1 MNANRLLAAIAG
13 FIALGFILSSSIFV
27 VDQRN
32 FAVVFAFGQIVRVIE
47 QPGLQ
52 FKYPAPFESVRFFD
66 RRILTIDNPEAERF
80 ITVKYPAPFESVR
93 FFDRRILTID
103 NPEAERFI
111 TAEKKNLLVDSYVK
125 WRIVDPRKF
134 FVSFKGDERL
144 AQDRLTQL
152 IRSALN
158 EEFTK
163 RTVREIIS
171 DQREQVMEGIRKKV
185 ADDAADIGVE
195 IVDVRLKRVDLL
207 AEISDSVYRR
217 MEAER
222 KRVANE
228 LRSMGAAESDKIR
241 ANAERQRD
249 TILAEA
255 YREAQKI
262 KGAGD
267 AKATALYA
275 DAFGRDPQFAQFYQS
290 LQAYRSSFKD
300 KKDVMVVEPNG
311 EFFKFLNKKN

>member
-1 MNANRLLAAIAG
+1 MNANRLIAAGIG
-13 FIALGFILSSSIFV
+13 FIALIYVLSSSIFV
-27 VDQRN
+27 VDQRK
-32 FAVVFAFGQIVRVIE
+32 FAVVFSFGQIVRVIE
-47 QPGLQ
+47 APGIQ
-52 FKYPAPFESVRFFD
+52 
-66 RRILTIDNPEAERF
+66 
-80 ITVKYPAPFESVR
+80 VKLPAPFESVR

-134 FVSFKGDERL
+134 FISFKGDERL

-152 IRSALN
+152 VRSALN

-163 RTVREIIS
+163 RTVRELIS
-171 DQREQVMEGIRKKV
+171 DQREEVMQGIRKKV
-185 ADDAADIGVE
+185 ADDASDIGVE

-255 YREAQKI
+255 YRDAQKI

-275 DAFGRDPQFAQFYQS
+275 EAFGRDPQFAQFYQS
-290 LQAYRSSFKD
+290 LEAYRSSFKD
-300 KKDVMVVEPNG
+300 KKDIMVFEPNG
-311 EFFKFLNKKN
+311 EFFKFLHKK

>member
-1 MNANRLLAAIAG
+1 MNANRLIAAIG
-13 FIALGFILSSSIFV
+13 GLIALLYFLASCIFV
-27 VDQRN
+27 LDQRN

-52 FKYPAPFESVRFFD
+52 LKYPAPFENVRFFD
-66 RRILTIDNPEAERF
+66 RRILTIDTPEAERF
-80 ITVKYPAPFESVR
+80 ITS
-93 FFDRRILTID
+93 
-103 NPEAERFI
+103 
-111 TAEKKNLLVDSYVK
+111 EKKNLLVDSYVK

-152 IRSALN
+152 VRSALN

-171 DQREQVMEGIRKKV
+171 DQREQVMQGIRKKV
-185 ADDAADIGVE
+185 ADDASDIGVE

-228 LRSMGAAESDKIR
+228 LRSTGAAESDKIR

-249 TILAEA
+249 TILSEA
-255 YREAQKI
+255 YRDAQKI
-262 KGAGD
+262 KGSGD
-267 AKATALYA
+267 ARATALYA
-275 DAFGRDPQFAQFYQS
+275 EAFGRDPQFAQFYQS
-290 LQAYRSSFKD
+290 LEAYRSSFKD
-300 KKDVMVVEPNG
+300 KKDVMVVEPSG
-311 EFFKFLNKKN
+311 EFFKFLHKKN

>member
-1 MNANRLLAAIAG
+1 MNANRLIAAGIG
-13 FIALGFILSSSIFV
+13 FIILIYVLSSSIFV
-27 VDQRN
+27 VDQRK
-32 FAVVFAFGQIVRVIE
+32 FAVVFSFGQIVRVIE
-47 QPGLQ
+47 KPGIQ
-52 FKYPAPFESVRFFD
+52 
-66 RRILTIDNPEAERF
+66 I
-80 ITVKYPAPFESVR
+80 KYPAPFESVR

-134 FVSFKGDERL
+134 FISFKGDERL

-152 IRSALN
+152 VRSALN

-163 RTVREIIS
+163 RTVRELIS
-171 DQREQVMEGIRKKV
+171 DQREEVMQGIRKKV

-228 LRSMGAAESDKIR
+228 LRSTGAAESDKIR

-255 YREAQKI
+255 YRDAQKI

-275 DAFGRDPQFAQFYQS
+275 EVFGRDPQFAQFYQS
-290 LQAYRSSFKD
+290 LEAYRSSFKD

-311 EFFKFLNKKN
+311 EFFKFLHKK

>member
-1 MNANRLLAAIAG
+1 MNANRLIAAIIG
-13 FIALGFILSSSIFV
+13 FVALIYVLSSSIFV
-27 VDQRN
+27 VDQRK
-32 FAVVFAFGQIVRVIE
+32 FAVVFSFGQIVRVIE
-47 QPGLQ
+47 KPGIQ
-52 FKYPAPFESVRFFD
+52 
-66 RRILTIDNPEAERF
+66 
-80 ITVKYPAPFESVR
+80 VKFPAPFESVR

-134 FVSFKGDERL
+134 FISFKGDERL
-144 AQDRLTQL
+144 AEDRITQL
-152 IRSALN
+152 VRSALN

-163 RTVREIIS
+163 RTVRELIS
-171 DQREQVMEGIRKKV
+171 DQREQVMQGIRKKV
-185 ADDAADIGVE
+185 ADDVADIGVE

-249 TILAEA
+249 TILSEA
-255 YREAQKI
+255 YRDAQKI

-267 AKATALYA
+267 AKAIAILNEAYTK
-275 DAFGRDPQFAQFYQS
+275 DPEFAGFYKS
-290 LQAYRSSFKD
+290 LQTYRATFKD
-300 KKDVMVVEPNG
+300 KSDVIVLDTNN
-311 EFFKFLNKKN
+311 EFLKYLRNK

>member
-1 MNANRLLAAIAG
+1 MNANRLIAAAIA
-13 FIALGFILSSSIFV
+13 FIALIYVLSSSIFI
-27 VDQRN
+27 VDQRK

-47 QPGLQ
+47 KPGLQ
-52 FKYPAPFESVRFFD
+52 
-66 RRILTIDNPEAERF
+66 
-80 ITVKYPAPFESVR
+80 VKYPSPFESVR

-134 FVSFKGDERL
+134 FISFKGDERL

-152 IRSALN
+152 VRSALN

-163 RTVREIIS
+163 RTVRELIS
-171 DQREQVMEGIRKKV
+171 DQREQVMQGIRKKV
-185 ADDAADIGVE
+185 ADDASDIGVE

-228 LRSMGAAESDKIR
+228 LRSTGAAESDKIR

-255 YREAQKI
+255 YRDAQKI

-275 DAFGRDPQFAQFYQS
+275 EAFGRDPQFAQFYQS
-290 LQAYRSSFKD
+290 LEAYRSSFKD
-300 KKDVMVVEPNG
+300 KKDLMVVEPNSD
-311 EFFKFLNKKN
+311 FFKFLHKKQ

>member
-1 MNANRLLAAIAG
+1 MNANRLIAAGIG
-13 FIALGFILSSSIFV
+13 FVVLMYVLSSSIFV
-27 VDQRN
+27 VDQRK
-32 FAVVFAFGQIVRVIE
+32 FAVVFSFGQIVRVIE
-47 QPGLQ
+47 NPGIQVKL
-52 FKYPAPFESVRFFD
+52 PAPFES
-66 RRILTIDNPEAERF
+66 I
-80 ITVKYPAPFESVR
+80 R

-134 FVSFKGDERL
+134 FISFKGDERL

-152 IRSALN
+152 VRSALN

-163 RTVREIIS
+163 RTVRELIS
-171 DQREQVMEGIRKKV
+171 DQREEVMQGIRKKV

-228 LRSMGAAESDKIR
+228 LRSTGAAESDKIR

-255 YREAQKI
+255 YRDAQKI

-267 AKATALYA
+267 AKATSLYA
-275 DAFGRDPQFAQFYQS
+275 EAFGRDAQFAQFYQS
-290 LQAYRSSFKD
+290 LEAYRSSFKD
-300 KKDVMVVEPNG
+300 KKDIMVVEPNG
-311 EFFKFLNKKN
+311 EFFKFLHKKQ

>member
-1 MNANRLLAAIAG
+1 MNLNRLIAAAIG
-13 FIALGFILSSSIFV
+13 FIALMYVLSSSIFV
-27 VDQRN
+27 VDQRK
-32 FAVVFAFGQIVRVIE
+32 FAVVFSFGQIVRVIE
-47 QPGLQ
+47 KPGLQ
-52 FKYPAPFESVRFFD
+52 
-66 RRILTIDNPEAERF
+66 I
-80 ITVKYPAPFESVR
+80 KYPAPFESVR

-134 FVSFKGDERL
+134 FISFKGDERL

-152 IRSALN
+152 VRSALN

-163 RTVREIIS
+163 RTVRELIS
-171 DQREQVMEGIRKKV
+171 DQREQVMQGIRKKV
-185 ADDAADIGVE
+185 ADDASDIGVE

-228 LRSMGAAESDKIR
+228 LRSTGAAESDKIR

-255 YREAQKI
+255 YRDAQKI

-275 DAFGRDPQFAQFYQS
+275 EAFGRDPQFAQFYQS
-290 LQAYRSSFKD
+290 LEAYRNSFKD
-300 KKDVMVVEPNG
+300 KKDVMVIEPKG
-311 EFFKFLNKKN
+311 EFFKFLQKK

>member
-1 MNANRLLAAIAG
+1 M
-13 FIALGFILSSSIFV
+13 
-27 VDQRN
+27 
-32 FAVVFAFGQIVRVIE
+32 VFSFGQIVRVIE
-47 QPGLQ
+47 HPGLQ
-52 FKYPAPFESVRFFD
+52 FKYPAPFE
-66 RRILTIDNPEAERF
+66 N
-80 ITVKYPAPFESVR
+80 VR

-134 FVSFKGDERL
+134 FISFKGDERL

-152 IRSALN
+152 VRSALN

-163 RTVREIIS
+163 RTVRELIS
-171 DQREQVMEGIRKKV
+171 DQREAVMQGIRKKV
-185 ADDAADIGVE
+185 ADDSSDIGVE

-228 LRSMGAAESDKIR
+228 LRSTGAAESDKIR

-255 YREAQKI
+255 YRDAQKI

-275 DAFGRDPQFAQFYQS
+275 EAFSRDPQFAQFYQS
-290 LQAYRSSFKD
+290 LEAYRSSFKD
-300 KKDVMVVEPNG
+300 KKDLVIVEPSG
-311 EFFKFLNKKN
+311 DFFKFLHKK

>member
-13 FIALGFILSSSIFV
+13 LIALAYVLTTSIFI

-52 FKYPAPFESVRFFD
+52 LKYPAPFESVRFFD

-80 ITVKYPAPFESVR
+80 ITS
-93 FFDRRILTID
+93 
-103 NPEAERFI
+103 
-111 TAEKKNLLVDSYVK
+111 EKKNLLVDSYVK

-152 IRSALN
+152 VRSALN

-171 DQREQVMEGIRKKV
+171 DQREQVMQGIRKKV

-222 KRVANE
+222 KRVAKE

-262 KGAGD
+262 KGSGD

-311 EFFKFLNKKN
+311 EFFKFLHKKN

>member
-1 MNANRLLAAIAG
+1 MNANRLIAAGIG
-13 FIALGFILSSSIFV
+13 FIVLIYVLSSSIFV
-27 VDQRN
+27 VDQRK
-32 FAVVFAFGQIVRVIE
+32 FAVVFSFGQIVRVIE
-47 QPGLQ
+47 KPGIQ
-52 FKYPAPFESVRFFD
+52 
-66 RRILTIDNPEAERF
+66 I
-80 ITVKYPAPFESVR
+80 KYPAPFESVR

-134 FVSFKGDERL
+134 FISFKGDERL

-152 IRSALN
+152 VRSALN

-163 RTVREIIS
+163 RTVRELIS
-171 DQREQVMEGIRKKV
+171 DQREEVMQGIRKKV
-185 ADDAADIGVE
+185 ADDASDIGVE

-255 YREAQKI
+255 YRDAQKI

-275 DAFGRDPQFAQFYQS
+275 EAFGRDPQFAQFYQS
-290 LQAYRSSFKD
+290 LEAYRSSFKD
-300 KKDVMVVEPNG
+300 KKDIMVVEPNG
-311 EFFKFLNKKN
+311 EFFKFLHKK

>member
-1 MNANRLLAAIAG
+1 MNLNRLIASS
-13 FIALGFILSSSIFV
+13 IALVALAYVLSSSIFI
-27 VDQRN
+27 VDQRK
-32 FAVVFAFGQIVRVIE
+32 FAVVFSFGQIVRVIE
-47 QPGLQ
+47 HPGLQ
-52 FKYPAPFESVRFFD
+52 FKYPAPFE
-66 RRILTIDNPEAERF
+66 N
-80 ITVKYPAPFESVR
+80 VR

-134 FVSFKGDERL
+134 FISFKGDERL

-152 IRSALN
+152 VRSALN

-163 RTVREIIS
+163 RSVRELIS
-171 DQREQVMEGIRKKV
+171 
-185 ADDAADIGVE
+185 
-195 IVDVRLKRVDLL
+195 DVRLKRVDLL

-228 LRSMGAAESDKIR
+228 LRSTGAAESDKIR

-255 YREAQKI
+255 YRDAQKI

-275 DAFGRDPQFAQFYQS
+275 EAFSRDPQFAQFYQS
-290 LQAYRSSFKD
+290 LEAYRSSFKD
-300 KKDVMVVEPNG
+300 KKDLVIVEPSG
-311 EFFKFLNKKN
+311 DFFKFLHKK

>member
-1 MNANRLLAAIAG
+1 MNANRLLAGAAG
-13 FIALGFILSSSIFV
+13 LVALIFVLSSSIFV
-27 VDQRN
+27 LDQRN

-52 FKYPAPFESVRFFD
+52 IKYPAPFENVRFFD
-66 RRILTIDNPEAERF
+66 RRILTIDTPEAERF
-80 ITVKYPAPFESVR
+80 ITS
-93 FFDRRILTID
+93 
-103 NPEAERFI
+103 
-111 TAEKKNLLVDSYVK
+111 EKKNLLVDSFVK

-152 IRSALN
+152 VRSALN

-171 DQREQVMEGIRKKV
+171 DQREEVMQGIRKKV
-185 ADDAADIGVE
+185 AMDASEIGVE
-195 IVDVRLKRVDLL
+195 IVDVRLKRIDLL

-228 LRSMGAAESDKIR
+228 LRSTGAAESDKIR

-255 YREAQKI
+255 YRDAQKI
-262 KGAGD
+262 KGSGD

-275 DAFGRDPQFAQFYQS
+275 EAFGRDAQFAQFYQS
-290 LQAYRSSFKD
+290 LEAYRSSFKD
-300 KKDVMVVEPNG
+300 KRDVMVVEPSS
-311 EFFKFLNKKN
+311 EFFKFLKKKN

>member
-1 MNANRLLAAIAG
+1 MSANRLIAAGIG
-13 FIALGFILSSSIFV
+13 FIALIYVLSSSIFV
-27 VDQRN
+27 VDQRK
-32 FAVVFAFGQIVRVIE
+32 FAVVFSFGQIVRVIE
-47 QPGLQ
+47 QPGIQ
-52 FKYPAPFESVRFFD
+52 
-66 RRILTIDNPEAERF
+66 
-80 ITVKYPAPFESVR
+80 VKLPAPFESVR

-111 TAEKKNLLVDSYVK
+111 TADKKNLLVDSYVK

-134 FVSFKGDERL
+134 FISFKGDERL

-152 IRSALN
+152 VRSALN

-163 RTVREIIS
+163 RTVRELIS
-171 DQREQVMEGIRKKV
+171 DQREEVMQGIRKKV
-185 ADDAADIGVE
+185 ADDASDIGVE

-228 LRSMGAAESDKIR
+228 LRSMGAAESDKIS

-255 YREAQKI
+255 YRDAQKI

-275 DAFGRDPQFAQFYQS
+275 EAFGRDPQFAQFYQS
-290 LQAYRSSFKD
+290 LEAYRSSFKD
-300 KKDVMVVEPNG
+300 KKDIMVVEPNG
-311 EFFKFLNKKN
+311 EFFKFLHKK

>member
-1 MNANRLLAAIAG
+1 MNANRLIAAGIG
-13 FIALGFILSSSIFV
+13 FIALIYVLSSSIFV
-27 VDQRN
+27 VDQRK
-32 FAVVFAFGQIVRVIE
+32 FAVVFSFGQIVRVIE
-47 QPGLQ
+47 KPGIQ
-52 FKYPAPFESVRFFD
+52 
-66 RRILTIDNPEAERF
+66 I
-80 ITVKYPAPFESVR
+80 KYPAPFESVR

-134 FVSFKGDERL
+134 FISFKGDERL

-152 IRSALN
+152 VRSALN

-163 RTVREIIS
+163 RTVRELIS
-171 DQREQVMEGIRKKV
+171 DQREEVMQGIRKKV
-185 ADDAADIGVE
+185 ADDASDIGVE

-255 YREAQKI
+255 YRDAQKN

-275 DAFGRDPQFAQFYQS
+275 EAFGRDPQFAQFYQS
-290 LQAYRSSFKD
+290 LEAYRSSFKD
-300 KKDVMVVEPNG
+300 KKDIMVVEPNG
-311 EFFKFLNKKN
+311 EFFKFLHKK

>member
-1 MNANRLLAAIAG
+1 MNANRLLAGAAG
-13 FIALGFILSSSIFV
+13 LVALIFVLSSSIFV
-27 VDQRN
+27 LDQRN

-52 FKYPAPFESVRFFD
+52 IKYPAPFENVRFFD
-66 RRILTIDNPEAERF
+66 RRILTIDPPEAERF
-80 ITVKYPAPFESVR
+80 ITS
-93 FFDRRILTID
+93 
-103 NPEAERFI
+103 
-111 TAEKKNLLVDSYVK
+111 EKKNLLVDSFVK

-152 IRSALN
+152 VRSALN

-171 DQREQVMEGIRKKV
+171 DQREEVMQGIRKKV
-185 ADDAADIGVE
+185 AMDASEIGVE
-195 IVDVRLKRVDLL
+195 IVDVRLKRIDLL

-228 LRSMGAAESDKIR
+228 LRSTGAAESDKIR

-255 YREAQKI
+255 YRDAQKI
-262 KGAGD
+262 KGSGD

-275 DAFGRDPQFAQFYQS
+275 EAFGRDAQFAQFYQS

-300 KKDVMVVEPNG
+300 KRDVMVVEPSS
-311 EFFKFLNKKN
+311 EFFKFMNKKN

>member
-1 MNANRLLAAIAG
+1 MNANRLIAAIG
-13 FIALGFILSSSIFV
+13 GLIALLYVLTSSIFV
-27 VDQRN
+27 LDQRN

-52 FKYPAPFESVRFFD
+52 LKYPAPFENVRFFD
-66 RRILTIDNPEAERF
+66 RRILTIDTPEAERY
-80 ITVKYPAPFESVR
+80 ITS
-93 FFDRRILTID
+93 
-103 NPEAERFI
+103 
-111 TAEKKNLLVDSYVK
+111 EKKNLLVDSYVK

-152 IRSALN
+152 VRSALN

-171 DQREQVMEGIRKKV
+171 DQREQVMQGIRKKV
-185 ADDAADIGVE
+185 ADDASDIGVE

-228 LRSMGAAESDKIR
+228 LRSTGAAESDKIR

-249 TILAEA
+249 TILSEA
-255 YREAQKI
+255 YRDAQKI
-262 KGAGD
+262 KGSGD
-267 AKATALYA
+267 ARATALYA
-275 DAFGRDPQFAQFYQS
+275 EAFGRDPQFAQFYQS
-290 LQAYRSSFKD
+290 LEAYRSSFKD
-300 KKDVMVVEPNG
+300 KKDVMVVEPSG
-311 EFFKFLNKKN
+311 EFFKFLHKKN

>member
-1 MNANRLLAAIAG
+1 MNANRLIAAGIG
-13 FIALGFILSSSIFV
+13 FILLIYVLSSSIFV
-27 VDQRN
+27 VDQRK
-32 FAVVFAFGQIVRVIE
+32 FAVVFSFGQIVRVIE
-47 QPGLQ
+47 NPGIQVKL
-52 FKYPAPFESVRFFD
+52 PAPFESVRFFD

-80 ITVKYPAPFESVR
+80 ITS
-93 FFDRRILTID
+93 
-103 NPEAERFI
+103 
-111 TAEKKNLLVDSYVK
+111 EKKNLLVDSYVK

-134 FVSFKGDERL
+134 FISFKGDERL

-152 IRSALN
+152 VRSALN

-163 RTVREIIS
+163 RTVRELIS
-171 DQREQVMEGIRKKV
+171 DQREEVMQGIRKKV

-255 YREAQKI
+255 YRDAQKI

-267 AKATALYA
+267 AKATSLYA
-275 DAFGRDPQFAQFYQS
+275 EAFGRDAQFAQFYQS
-290 LQAYRSSFKD
+290 LEAYRSSFKD
-300 KKDVMVVEPNG
+300 KKDIMVVEPNG
-311 EFFKFLNKKN
+311 EFFKFLHKKQ

>member
-13 FIALGFILSSSIFV
+13 FIALGFVLSSSIFV

-52 FKYPAPFESVRFFD
+52 F
-66 RRILTIDNPEAERF
+66 
-80 ITVKYPAPFESVR
+80 KYPAPFESVR

-185 ADDAADIGVE
+185 ADDADDIGVE

>member
-13 FIALGFILSSSIFV
+13 LIGLFYILTSSIFV

-32 FAVVFAFGQIVRVIE
+32 YAVVFSFGQIVRVIE

-52 FKYPAPFESVRFFD
+52 VKLPAPFENVRFFD
-66 RRILTIDNPEAERF
+66 RRILTIDTPEAERF
-80 ITVKYPAPFESVR
+80 ITS
-93 FFDRRILTID
+93 
-103 NPEAERFI
+103 
-111 TAEKKNLLVDSYVK
+111 EKKNLLVDSYVK

-152 IRSALN
+152 VRSALN

-171 DQREQVMEGIRKKV
+171 DQREQVMQGIRKKV
-185 ADDAADIGVE
+185 ADDASDIGVE

-228 LRSMGAAESDKIR
+228 LRSTGAAESDKIR

-262 KGAGD
+262 KGSGD
-267 AKATALYA
+267 ARATALYA

-300 KKDVMVVEPNG
+300 KRDVIVVEPNG
-311 EFFKFLNKKN
+311 EFFKFMNKKN

>member
-1 MNANRLLAAIAG
+1 MNANRLIAAVIG
-13 FIALGFILSSSIFV
+13 FIALIFILSSSIFV
-27 VDQRN
+27 VDQRK
-32 FAVVFAFGQIVRVIE
+32 FAVVFSFGQIVRVIE
-47 QPGLQ
+47 NPGIQ
-52 FKYPAPFESVRFFD
+52 MKF
-66 RRILTIDNPEAERF
+66 
-80 ITVKYPAPFESVR
+80 PAPFESVR

-134 FVSFKGDERL
+134 FISFKGDERL

-152 IRSALN
+152 VRSALN

-163 RTVREIIS
+163 RTVRELIS
-171 DQREQVMEGIRKKV
+171 DQREEVMQGIRKKV
-185 ADDAADIGVE
+185 ADDASDIGVE

-255 YREAQKI
+255 YRDAQKI

-275 DAFGRDPQFAQFYQS
+275 EAFGRDPQFAQFYQS
-290 LQAYRSSFKD
+290 LEAYRSSFKD
-300 KKDVMVVEPNG
+300 KKDIMVVEPNG
-311 EFFKFLNKKN
+311 EFFKFLHKK

>member
-1 MNANRLLAAIAG
+1 MNANRLIAAGIS
-13 FIALGFILSSSIFV
+13 FIALIYVLSSSIFV
-27 VDQRN
+27 VDQRK
-32 FAVVFAFGQIVRVIE
+32 FAVVFSFGQIVRVIE
-47 QPGLQ
+47 KPGIQ
-52 FKYPAPFESVRFFD
+52 IKFPAPFE
-66 RRILTIDNPEAERF
+66 N
-80 ITVKYPAPFESVR
+80 VR

-134 FVSFKGDERL
+134 FISFKGDERL

-152 IRSALN
+152 VRSALN

-163 RTVREIIS
+163 RTVRELIS
-171 DQREQVMEGIRKKV
+171 DQREEVMQGIRKKV

-228 LRSMGAAESDKIR
+228 LRSTGAAESDKIR

-255 YREAQKI
+255 YRDAQKI

-275 DAFGRDPQFAQFYQS
+275 EAFGRDPQFAQFYQS
-290 LQAYRSSFKD
+290 LEAYRSSFKD
-300 KKDVMVVEPNG
+300 KKDIMVVEPNG
-311 EFFKFLNKKN
+311 EFFKFLHKK

>member
-1 MNANRLLAAIAG
+1 MNANRLLAGAAG
-13 FIALGFILSSSIFV
+13 LVALIFVLSSSIFV
-27 VDQRN
+27 LDQRN
-32 FAVVFAFGQIVRVIE
+32 FAVVFAFGQIVRIIE

-52 FKYPAPFESVRFFD
+52 FKYPAPFENIRFFD
-66 RRILTIDNPEAERF
+66 RRILTIDTPEAERF
-80 ITVKYPAPFESVR
+80 ITS
-93 FFDRRILTID
+93 
-103 NPEAERFI
+103 
-111 TAEKKNLLVDSYVK
+111 EKKNLLVDSYVK

-152 IRSALN
+152 VRSALN

-171 DQREQVMEGIRKKV
+171 DQREEVMQGIRKKV
-185 ADDAADIGVE
+185 ATDASEIGVE
-195 IVDVRLKRVDLL
+195 IVDVRLKRIDLL

-228 LRSMGAAESDKIR
+228 LRSTGAAESDKIR

-249 TILAEA
+249 TILAQA
-255 YREAQKI
+255 YRDAQKI
-262 KGAGD
+262 KGSGD
-267 AKATALYA
+267 ARATALYA
-275 DAFGRDPQFAQFYQS
+275 EAFGRDPQFAQFYQS
-290 LQAYRSSFKD
+290 LVAYRSSFKD
-300 KKDVMVVEPNG
+300 KKDVMVVEPNS
-311 EFFKFLNKKN
+311 EFFKFMQKKN